1 MIPGYS
7 SIENKEKFN
16 LYSKIWTLDDFM
28 DEGLISHDQIASLD
42 KNLPVYMTLIANV
55 IKKLND
61 YALEKG
67 INKEVISGRLD
78 RVSRLG
84 ETMYF
89 EFEKYFNEGKFIA
102 DKKEEELLIKFAKEI
117 GLNTYTYQYFKNQY
131 IFSKNYEQKTAV
143 KILKRTFF
151 YK

>member
-1 MIPGYS
+1 
-7 SIENKEKFN
+7 
-16 LYSKIWTLDDFM
+16 
-28 DEGLISHDQIASLD
+28 
-42 KNLPVYMTLIANV
+42 MTLIANV

-67 INKEVISGRLD
+67 INEEVISGRLD

-102 DKKEEELLIKFAKEI
+102 DKKEEELLIKFAKRDWS
-117 GLNTYTYQYFKNQY
+117 KY
-131 IFSKNYEQKTAV
+131 IYLSIF
-143 KILKRTFF
+143 
-151 YK
+151 